1 MKPIE
6 IKFNVSSKQATR
18 QIENATRA
26 AEKLQE
32 AFAKLKKIEIGIE
45 VVSIKKKWWQFWR

>member
-18 QIENATRA
+18 EIENATRA
-26 AEKLQE
+26 AEKLDE
-32 AFAKLKKIEIGIE
+32 ALAKLKQIEIGIE
-45 VVSIKKKWWQFWR
+45 VVIIKKKWWQFWR